1 MSLRTSDRVNVKG
14 AYEVS
19 WDGPTAGIDRY
30 SGDTELLKKHVPF
43 IQNMHLEH
51 GVPRPVNGFSL
62 LDTGQDAEDNATP
75 LGAGRLIEADGTET
89 DVQVQA
95 DGVVNRWNAAGN
107 AWVHLHTFPTTPTG
121 NFETQDV
128 EDTLVFVNPGS
139 GNWKYDGTNWLP
151 LGSKIINT
159 AEATTDWAL
168 TGTGQTG
175 LAVSAVTFTF
185 GLNSLTFDPMLLNEV
200 ATLTYDPTTLDV
212 DTGIALARAYTEDDR
227 LEFWVRF
234 TDVSSIDV
242 TTTLVRI
249 ETSPG
254 NDFDITA
261 DAWTDETGT
270 VITLA
275 DNTWHR
281 VSVVISSGTAAGT
294 YDHTVVD
301 NIQFVFDTNGT
312 GGTTVFLDQVYMS
325 YNAGST
331 MPGVATV
338 GLWEG
343 VMFGAGATVTG
354 DDPANLHFTPSQAP
368 DEYNALAF
376 INVDSRDG
384 GGIAGIRR
392 FFNQLFI
399 GKQSSIHSLGG
410 SISGSVY
417 PNFQYEVLDIT
428 REHGCDGHRAIAE
441 ANRKLFFTW
450 HGEFY
455 EYDGNGTREITDP
468 ISNDL
473 DDFNA
478 ARPTQMMLEYWHK
491 RREIWGY
498 YPGAGDTF
506 NLKRFRFDP
515 YIGTFLESID
525 DSTALQ
531 VQIMF
536 VTSEANDDRFVG
548 IDSAGD
554 WMRLDDPSATDYDGT
569 AITQIFRLP
578 WADAER
584 PEWVKYWGD
593 LYVPFDNVTA
603 GLITVQVRTA
613 DHPKDFDAAAF
624 TTITTLDTDDTAEGG
639 WVQLGQ
645 TSRFIQIQ
653 LTASAVPFA
662 LQYPIMFE
670 GTPIGRW
677 A

>member
-1 MSLRTSDRVNVKG
+1 MSLTTTKKVNDKG
-14 AYEVS
+14 AYTVS
-19 WDGPTAGIDRY
+19 FEGPTVGIDRY
-30 SGDTELLKKHVPF
+30 SGDTKLFKGHVPF
-43 IQNMHLEH
+43 MQNMHLEF

-62 LDTGQDAEDNATP
+62 LDTGQDAEDDATP
-75 LGAGRLIEADGTET
+75 LGAGQLIEADGTET
-89 DVQVQA
+89 YVQVQA
-95 DGVVNRWNAAGN
+95 DGVVNRWDSAGN
-107 AWVHLHTFPTTPTG
+107 AWIHLHTFPTTPTG
-121 NFETQDV
+121 QFNTQDI

-168 TGTGQTG
+168 TGAGQTG

-200 ATLTYDPTTLDV
+200 ATLTYDPATLNV

-234 TDVSSIDV
+234 TDASSID
-242 TTTLVRI
+242 TATTLVRI
-249 ETSPG
+249 ETTPG
-254 NDFDITA
+254 NDFDIA
-261 DAWTDETGT
+261 ASAWTDETGA

-281 VSVVISSGTAAGT
+281 VSVVISSGTEAGT
-294 YDHTVVD
+294 YDHTTVD

-312 GGTTVFLDQVYMS
+312 GGTTVFLDQVYMA

-338 GLWEG
+338 AVWEG
-343 VMFGAGATVTG
+343 ILWGAGATVTG
-354 DDPANLHFTPSQAP
+354 DDPANLHFSNTQAP

-376 INVDSRDG
+376 FNVDSRDG

-392 FFNQLFI
+392 FFNQLFV
-399 GKQSSIHSLGG
+399 GKESSIHSLGG
-410 SISGSVY
+410 SSSGQVY
-417 PNFQYEVLDIT
+417 PNFNYEILDIT

-441 ANRKLFFTW
+441 ANRKLWFTW

-455 EYDGNGTREITDP
+455 EYDGNGTKEISDP
-468 ISNDL
+468 ISNDF
-473 DDFNA
+473 DDTNFSL
-478 ARPTQMMLEYWHK
+478 TTSIMLQYWHK

-498 YPGAGDTF
+498 YAGAGDTF
-506 NLKRFRFDP
+506 NIKRFRFDP
-515 YIGTFLESID
+515 YEGVYVEAID
-525 DSTALQ
+525 DSAALQ

-536 VTSEANDDRFVG
+536 VGSESNDDRFVG

-554 WMRLDDPSATDYDGT
+554 WMRLDDPSATDFDGT
-569 AITQIFRLP
+569 AITQIYRLP
-578 WADAER
+578 WADADR

-593 LYVPFDNVTA
+593 LYVAFDFLTS
-603 GLITVQVRTA
+603 GTITVQVRTA

-639 WVQLGQ
+639 WVQLSQ

-653 LTASAVPFA
+653 FTATAVQFS
-662 LQYPIMFE
+662 LQYPITFE
-670 GTPIGRW
+670 ATPIGRW